1 MSNEKKSAVGGAG
14 RVALLEND
22 VNATIMKPSQS
33 PPEKND
39 PKGDA
44 KPVKEIVE
52 PATAVRSD
60 VAVEAALEEMR
71 AHGDESSAVTDQD
84 GKLLGGVSKNQ
95 MNRKIGGLGHD
106 PQAFPVEPQMDKD
119 VARCFEDQTIGEAEK
134 VMRDAKVDE
143 VPVVTQEIS
152 LVGKATLGAI

>member
-1 MSNEKKSAVGGAG
+1 MEPNHS
-14 RVALLEND
+14 RVEND
-22 VNATIMKPSQS
+22 KKVDT
-33 PPEKND
+33 
-39 PKGDA
+39 

-52 PATAVRSD
+52 PATAVKSE
-60 VAVEAALEEMR
+60 VSVEAALQEMR
-71 AHGDESSAVTDQD
+71 AHGDESAAVTDQG

-95 MNRKIGGLGHD
+95 MNRKVGGFGHD
-106 PQAFPVEPQMDKD
+106 PHTAPLEPQMDKD

-152 LVGKATLGAI
+152 LVGKATLGAIAKKKHAEEAGSEEPRS